1 MDDSKQDDRSKI
13 RSACDACSESIDH
26 DYFETGYSDLK
37 LDRVEKAQMLRYS
50 AQLPSGRPSKRKA
63 RCLDDGFSTIL
74 ELGGSEFV
82 PSSNWD
88 DSFDGLDGNN
98 DDIVPAPTDPSAGA
112 WATPPDDFSNMLM
125 SDMFMH
131 PTLPGHS
138 HHSDYASLII
148 DEAGRRQQ
156 PSCSCFG
163 LVQGCLLDVRSRD
176 STSTSLELLQML
188 RRARET
194 TEKILKCSTCFHME
208 KTTVEGG
215 GNILLLGHLV
225 STIASAYAD
234 FFNIVNTSADL
245 GVKKSFTIG
254 DADHVNQTMQVE
266 LSGNPYPYA
275 MASRIDNGGAIH
287 KVTKIASLG
296 GLVRTGHPGDR
307 EIHRMLV
314 PTKKIQASC
323 FHASASW
330 NKLQSRFEEFIG
342 S

>member
-1 MDDSKQDDRSKI
+1 MT
-13 RSACDACSESIDH
+13 CS
-26 DYFETGYSDLK
+26 
-37 LDRVEKAQMLRYS
+37 YS

-254 DADHVNQTMQVE
+254 DADHVDQTMQVE
-266 LSGNPYPYA
+266 LSGNPYRDFMCSAYKRDIDALTSICDGFKDRQWRRHTQGHENCQPGRPCSNR
-275 MASRIDNGGAIH
+275 ASRRSRDPSDACPHEEDPSKLFPCFSIVEQAA
-287 KVTKIASLG
+287 VA
-296 GLVRTGHPGDR
+296 VRR
-307 EIHRMLV
+307 VHRIM
-314 PTKKIQASC
+314 S
-323 FHASASW
+323 
-330 NKLQSRFEEFIG
+330 
-342 S
+342 